1 MRWTLIA
8 GQNRDDYGPAG
19 IYQLKDELDAITGKL
34 REVAA
39 AIS

>member
-8 GQNRDDYGPAG
+8 GQNGDDYGPAG
-19 IYQLKDELDAITGKL
+19 NYQLKDELDAIIGKL
-34 REVAA
+34 RVVVA